1 MPIADVKYPP
11 NRVENKEKE
20 KKKKKKDMRNPQEL
34 IKIRSGILKYT
45 SDFVHFWGTQEFWLL
60 GPFKYF
66 IFLQVL
72 VFPLK
77 YRSSPP

>member
-1 MPIADVKYPP
+1 MQTDMPIADVKYHP
-11 NRVENKEKE
+11 NRVENKEK
-20 KKKKKKDMRNPQEL
+20 DVRNPQRL
-34 IKIRSGILKYT
+34 IKIRSGILKCT
-45 SDFVHFWGTQEFWLL
+45 SDFVHFGGAQEFWLL

-77 YRSSPP
+77 YRPSPP